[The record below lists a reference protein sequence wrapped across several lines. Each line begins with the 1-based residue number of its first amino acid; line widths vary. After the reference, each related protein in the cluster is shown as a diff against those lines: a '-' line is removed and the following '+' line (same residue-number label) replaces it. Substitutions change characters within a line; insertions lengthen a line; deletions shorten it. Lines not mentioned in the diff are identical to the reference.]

1 MKRAMQ
7 THSAIKPMQQSN
19 HLQQTLFNLLQND
32 LNSMQQCMQQHL
44 NTNID
49 LVNTIVQ
56 YIVNAGGKRL
66 RPMLLL
72 LMAKSLNTHQSL
84 NHDTLYTMACV
95 IELIHTATLLHDDV
109 VDESTLR
116 RGLATANAA
125 FGNASSVLVG
135 DFLYSRAFQM
145 MVAVSQDLSLMQVI
159 ADATNVIAEGEVEQL
174 CHLKNLDLSQ
184 ETYLHIIYAKTAKL
198 FEAACQIATL
208 LTKQTIYTQQAM
220 HFGVYLGSAF
230 QIMDDYLDYLGE
242 ADTMG
247 KQVADDLNEGK
258 VTLPIIYFKQEVEA
272 DPVWQAILQKAIL
285 EQNTNA
291 IEQVLI
297 GIKQSDALNKTL
309 AAAHLEAEKAKAQLN
324 LNHWPQ
330 NQYTQALLDLCDLA
344 VNRNA

>member
-1 MKRAMQ
+1 MQ
-7 THSAIKPMQQSN
+7 THLASKPTQQNNSV
-19 HLQQTLFNLLQND
+19 QQALLNLLQHD
-32 LNSMQQCMQQHL
+32 LNCMQQCMQQHL

-66 RPMLLL
+66 RPILLL
-72 LMAKSLNTHQSL
+72 LMAKSLNSQQIL
-84 NHDTLYTMACV
+84 NQDALYTMACV
-95 IELIHTATLLHDDV
+95 LELIHTATLLHDDV

-145 MVAVSQDLSLMQVI
+145 MVAVSQDLSLMQVM

-174 CHLKNLDLSQ
+174 CHLKNLDLTQ
-184 ETYLHIIYAKTAKL
+184 DTYLHIIYAKTAKL

-208 LTKQTIYTQQAM
+208 LTKQSAYTKQAM
-220 HFGVYLGSAF
+220 QFGVYLGSAF
-230 QIMDDYLDYLGE
+230 QIMDDYLDYLGD

-258 VTLPIIYFKQEVEA
+258 VTLPIIYFKQEVEN
-272 DPVWQAILQKAIL
+272 DPIWQTILQKAIL
-285 EQNTNA
+285 EHDAKA
-291 IEQVLI
+291 IEQVLV
-297 GIKQSDALNKTL
+297 GIKQSNALNKTL
-309 AAAHLEAEKAKAQLN
+309 AAAQLEAKKAKAQLS
-324 LNHWPQ
+324 LNNWPQ
-330 NQYTQALLDLCDLA
+330 NQYTQALLNLCDLA
-344 VNRNA
+344 VNRNT